1 MAKVDRQNK
10 IVQNLVGCMRRPG
23 FDIINGI
30 FPLIRRSMSFKD
42 SEKSDAFTA
51 LLKTVYIRRNWLPIY
66 PSRAARAT
74 FCILKVTCP
83 RFTRLKNP

>member
-30 FPLIRRSMSFKD
+30 FPLIRRSMSSKD
-42 SEKSDAFTA
+42 REKSDIFT
-51 LLKTVYIRRNWLPIY
+51 VI
-66 PSRAARAT
+66 SE
-74 FCILKVTCP
+74 ILEVA
-83 RFTRLKNP
+83 KNPNPNKNRGSTVRGDRWFELHVIEY